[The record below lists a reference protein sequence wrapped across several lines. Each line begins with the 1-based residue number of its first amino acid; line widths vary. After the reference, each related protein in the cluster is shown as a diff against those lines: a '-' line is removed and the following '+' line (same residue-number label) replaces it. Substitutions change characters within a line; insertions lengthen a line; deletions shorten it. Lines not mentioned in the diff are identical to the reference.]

1 MAIISHRRK
10 GFFAIVALRVENAAT
25 RTWIGREVVGCGQ
38 SEKSTIVVLLRVKL
52 KLERRLLT
60 LTDQWIELVLLLL

>member
-1 MAIISHRRK
+1 MDLDRQRD
-10 GFFAIVALRVENAAT
+10 
-25 RTWIGREVVGCGQ
+25 CGQ

-60 LTDQWIELVLLLL
+60 LADQWIELVLLLL

>member
-1 MAIISHRRK
+1 MIYRPYLLFHKYVTAIQCKRGVYCNLDLDRQR
-10 GFFAIVALRVENAAT
+10 GY
-25 RTWIGREVVGCGQ
+25 WQ

-60 LTDQWIELVLLLL
+60 LADQWIELVLLLL